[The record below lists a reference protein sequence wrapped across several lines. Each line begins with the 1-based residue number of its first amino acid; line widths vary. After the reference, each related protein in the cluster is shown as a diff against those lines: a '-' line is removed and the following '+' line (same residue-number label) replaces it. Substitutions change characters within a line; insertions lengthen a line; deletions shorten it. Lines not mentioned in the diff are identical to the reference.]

1 MWQKTAELR
10 GHNEVIEMSP
20 DEMQEYIK
28 CATDIFHFSKYFYI
42 LTGEGERPIE
52 LREYQV
58 RLVKMLTGK
67 YYFKNE
73 DGTDVV
79 NANGEKSERNNRII
93 MMGRQTGKTTLATL
107 YILWY
112 ALFNKDKTIAVLAN
126 KESQALEIMLRI
138 RSAILKLPLWL
149 QQGINPDRG
158 GWSKGTIGFDN
169 GSKIFAAASS
179 SSSIRGKSVDFM
191 LVDEFAFLPE
201 NDAND
206 FMMSVFPTQS
216 SRKESRLILIST
228 PHGMN
233 HFYKIWQK
241 AIAGLNTFVP
251 AKVQWNEV
259 EGRDEDWKN
268 RMIRDVG
275 PQFFAQEYACLYGD
289 EKVTIKVD
297 VPDGGLSYEYTDKI
311 ENIYKMWPTFRN
323 KWVNKLTNR
332 EYDLEALDAVME
344 AIDKVRRTDNQPP
357 DYE

>member
-1 MWQKTAELR
+1 MWQITAELR
-10 GHNEVIEMSP
+10 GHNEVIEMTP

-289 EKVTIKVD
+289 EKVTIKDDNNVIMD
-297 VPDGGLSYEYTDKI
+297 IDLKTL
-311 ENIYKMWPTFRN
+311 
-323 KWVNKLTNR
+323 LT
-332 EYDLEALDAVME
+332 YF
-344 AIDKVRRTDNQPP
+344 Q
-357 DYE
+357 